1 LTSGGKAL
9 LAELKPDRLESLYRG
24 ATAALADEAMP
35 VDEFH
40 RFAADLL
47 LIKRQGYALN
57 NQQSEDS
64 VVACGV
70 VVHEHGGGP
79 AGAISVSMPA
89 ARYVPVRLP
98 NLVRTLR
105 LAAAGVERDIVELDL
120 TGSG

>member
-1 LTSGGKAL
+1 M
-9 LAELKPDRLESLYRG
+9 LAELSREKLESLFLG
-24 ATAALADEAMP
+24 PTAALGDEVMP
-35 VDEFH
+35 AEEFT
-40 RFAADLL
+40 RFAADLV

-89 ARYVPVRLP
+89 GRYVPMQLP
-98 NLVRTLR
+98 NLVRALR
-105 LAAAGVERDIVELDL
+105 LAAAGVERSIAELDV
-120 TGSG
+120 TSSI